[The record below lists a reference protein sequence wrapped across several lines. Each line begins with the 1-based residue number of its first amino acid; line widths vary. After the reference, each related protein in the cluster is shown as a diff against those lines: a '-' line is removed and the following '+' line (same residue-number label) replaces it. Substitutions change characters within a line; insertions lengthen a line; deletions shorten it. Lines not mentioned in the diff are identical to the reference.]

1 MNKFN
6 QSQKRLKT
14 FRQGGKRHYKTLL
27 KEIKDDINKWKDT
40 HVHGLENLIL
50 LKRLQCP
57 K

>member
-6 QSQKRLKT
+6 QSQQRLKT